1 MPLKHTMAST
11 TTANPPRRVPLKSTY
26 SQRRMSHFEFFLL
39 ATFLVSVLA
48 SFLAFTLLVPA
59 VLVALDPSG
68 LGLAQVVG
76 PV

>member
-1 MPLKHTMAST
+1 MPLKNTMAST
-11 TTANPPRRVPLKSTY
+11 TTTNPRRVPLKSTY

-39 ATFLVSVLA
+39 ATFLFSVLA

-59 VLVALDPSG
+59 VLVALDPTG

-76 PV
+76 SI